1 MTRERRWL
9 TGLLVA
15 GFGVLLVLLIGVGAI
30 GGWMLARGLPG
41 GGGPPVIA
49 DTPTLVRQVQG
60 LNELVGVKY
69 VVEKVVVVEDAKWY
83 GDTRLLMV
91 AHGVAKAGVDLS
103 KFERGDVRVRG
114 TAVHVTLPRPRVL
127 DVYLDDRRTQVVER
141 STGVMREF
149 DKNLEQDA
157 RRQAV
162 DQIRLAVR
170 DSGILKD
177 AEERARIQISGLLL
191 RGGFTD
197 VEVSFR

>member
-1 MTRERRWL
+1 MARERRWL
-9 TGLLVA
+9 TGLVVA
-15 GFGVLLVLLIGVGAI
+15 VFGLLLVVLIGVGAI

-41 GGGPPVIA
+41 SGGPPVIA

-69 VVEKVVVVEDAKWY
+69 VLEKVVVVEDAKWY
-83 GDTRLLMV
+83 GDNRLLMV

-103 KFERGDVRVRG
+103 KVEKGDIRVRG
-114 TAVHVTLPRPRVL
+114 MGVHVTLPRPRVL
-127 DVYLDDRRTQVVER
+127 DVYLDDRRTQVIER

-162 DQIRLAVR
+162 DQIKVAVR

-191 RGGFTD
+191 RGGFSD